1 MSIASGL
8 SRSSNAKIL
17 GSRVEQRVPWVSQ
30 GVGLEST
37 SNDNQPGASGS
48 PPTAVA
54 HVDAFFPCVHGHDTG
69 ELVRLQAFVA
79 PSLKATIKITS
90 PAIDDTAAQQVV
102 GASRFAERDGKS
114 ALGVIAS
121 VSNPSFSGNSYQLTL
136 AITDKL
142 ARYGWVR
149 AAVPLIA
156 TGRLPTD
163 GCGRVERIDALETK
177 LRLILREAPDDSIFV
192 FPTDNRERLSA
203 AEKALLEQIEER
215 GITCQAIGHIDEL
228 EGHLWNAPPSTAT
241 PASAPAVDD
250 MARAEER
257 PSIRTKPKYGAG
269 HLLLIALALV
279 GAVLAWTFLSAKNP
293 AGLPEGTRIPV
304 QAAAAEG
311 KDAKVAPTIIEQ
323 VAPEAGSADERP
335 ATTRPLESGFINTDA
350 Y

>member
-1 MSIASGL
+1 M
-8 SRSSNAKIL
+8 
-17 GSRVEQRVPWVSQ
+17 
-30 GVGLEST
+30 EST

-54 HVDAFFPCVHGHDTG
+54 RVDAFFPCVHGHDTG

-102 GASRFAERDGKS
+102 GASRFAERDGRS

-142 ARYGWVR
+142 ARYGWAR

-177 LRLILREAPDDSIFV
+177 LRLILREASDDSIFV
-192 FPTDNRERLSA
+192 FPADNCERLSA
-203 AEKALLEQIEER
+203 SEKALLEQIEAR
-215 GITCQAIGHIDEL
+215 GVACQAISHIDEL
-228 EGHLWNAPPSTAT
+228 EGQLWNGPAGKTT
-241 PASAPAVDD
+241 PTLAPAVDD
-250 MARAEER
+250 VAHVDEH
-257 PSIRTKPKYGAG
+257 PSIPTKPQYGAG
-269 HLLLIALALV
+269 YLLLIALALV
-279 GAVLAWTFLSAKNP
+279 GAVLAWTYLSAKNP
-293 AGLPEGTRIPV
+293 AGIPEGAHIPV
-304 QAAAAEG
+304 QAAAAESRN
-311 KDAKVAPTIIEQ
+311 AKVAPTIIEPA
-323 VAPEAGSADERP
+323 APETGSTDKRP
-335 ATTRPLESGFINTDA
+335 ATARPLESGFINTDA